1 MKILGKDEYITK
13 FEAFVVIKKELE
25 YSKNIDKY
33 LCSKLIIKTDDPFK
47 DIYEKNFIK
56 LVSDKILYKNL
67 QKYIIDTNP
76 HLISK
81 ELYNKDYQEIKH
93 IIDETFNKIVNFFKN
108 INAYNIDKKEKI
120 QMIDIKCVNFVDLYV
135 IMNYD
140 DKKCE
145 ESKIEHILNLLKDVH
160 ITKSIEMA

>member
-33 LCSKLIIKTDDPFK
+33 LCSKLIIKADDPFK

-93 IIDETFNKIVNFFKN
+93 LIDDTFNKIVNFFKN
-108 INAYNIDKKEKI
+108 ISIYNIDKKEKI
-120 QMIDIKCVNFVDLYV
+120 QMIDIKCINFIDLYV
-135 IMNYD
+135 IMDYD